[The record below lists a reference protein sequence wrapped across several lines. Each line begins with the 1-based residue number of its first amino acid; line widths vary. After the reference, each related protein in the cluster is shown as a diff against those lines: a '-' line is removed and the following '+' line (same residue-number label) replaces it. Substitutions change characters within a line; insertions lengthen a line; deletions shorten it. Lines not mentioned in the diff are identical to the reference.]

1 MYLKIKLLLGIE
13 FLKTV
18 FVLKK
23 TCLIELVKIVFR
35 TNKTKNLF
43 ESYCFFF
50 FL

>member
-23 TCLIELVKIVFR
+23 TYLIELVKIVFR